1 MSIAIL
7 GWGSLIWCPGSLQ
20 MKSCWHRD
28 GPALPVEFARISN
41 DARLTLVIHLGSVDQ
56 RTLWATAVSEDLDA
70 VRQNV
75 RGREGADSR
84 AIHSATAGGQ
94 VSDGVSSQVREA
106 IAGWLRDHRELAG
119 CVWTGLAS
127 NWSEKQGSDFSVE
140 SAVRY
145 LRDLQNPMRAREY
158 IQNTPEQI
166 QTAVRAA
173 AREQLGWRDAVLS
186 STLFAAD

>member
-28 GPALPVEFARISN
+28 GPTLPVEFARISY
-41 DARLTLVIHLGSVDQ
+41 DTRLTLVIHPGSVDQ

-70 VRQNV
+70 VRQDLG
-75 RGREGADSR
+75 GREGADSR
-84 AIHSATAGGQ
+84 VIHSATAGGQ

-127 NWSEKQGSDFSVE
+127 NWSEKQGSDTSRIRPSRFKQQCE
-140 SAVRY
+140 RLLA
-145 LRDLQNPMRAREY
+145 
-158 IQNTPEQI
+158 
-166 QTAVRAA
+166 
-173 AREQLGWRDAVLS
+173 S
-186 STLFAAD
+186 SWAGAMPFCLPPCLPPIS